1 MPLEVKRKPK
11 ESVQSLIFKFTK
23 AIRSSGLLFRARK
36 KMFRARPLNKRARKQ
51 KALRSLEIQKQRERD
66 EKLGLK

>member
-23 AIRSSGLLFRARK
+23 AIRSSGLLFGARK
-36 KMFRARPLNKRARKQ
+36 KMFRSRPLNKRARKQ
-51 KALRSLEIQKQRERD
+51 KALRSLEIQKQREKN